1 MFVKHFCPFKGPIIC
16 VNKIKIVASNCNKI
30 SKIVYA
36 QCTSPH
42 PIVQVR
48 NRFFSADLTTGS
60 ACEICCII
68 FPDVYVWCIFG
79 LVICAS
85 TAAAVAANSSGSS
98 AVAIVQQHKQ
108 AAVDQVNGDRRRR
121 ASIKLCE

>member
-1 MFVKHFCPFKGPIIC
+1 MFVKYFCPFRALLF
-16 VNKIKIVASNCNKI
+16 VNKIKIVASNCNKFQN
-30 SKIVYA
+30 Y
-36 QCTSPH
+36 TF
-42 PIVQVR
+42 VR
-48 NRFFSADLTTGS
+48 TFIRNSFFSADLTTGS
-60 ACEICCII
+60 APADLII
-68 FPDVYVWCIFG
+68 FAVYVWCIFG